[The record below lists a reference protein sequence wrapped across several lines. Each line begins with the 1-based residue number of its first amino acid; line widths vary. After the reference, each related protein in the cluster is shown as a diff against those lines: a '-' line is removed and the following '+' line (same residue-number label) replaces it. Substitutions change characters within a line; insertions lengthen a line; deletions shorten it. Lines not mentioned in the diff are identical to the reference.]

1 VEIGRK
7 QGRKLGLEAK
17 TAISP
22 GLSKCCLRACAK
34 TSYQQAESDLREL
47 MGIKIGHSS
56 LHRLVERVELPEA
69 QAETASEAASIDG
82 GKICLRGSV
91 EQGGQWR
98 DYKLVS
104 LHDNIC
110 EAFFQAPEA
119 LQTWSEAQP
128 LSPIFT
134 CLGDGHDGI
143 WKLSKTFGQNQI
155 VVKREILDWYHL
167 IENLYRVGG
176 SLKRLQRAEN
186 WLWHGKVEAVCAEFE
201 LLKSKKARNFQTY
214 LLKHRQRIPNYHQY
228 QQLGIAIG
236 SGDVES
242 KIKQVG
248 ARVKLSGARW
258 NASNVTSIL
267 RLRCAYL
274 NHSKLLSIYTY
285 A

>member
-1 VEIGRK
+1 
-7 QGRKLGLEAK
+7 LGLEAK
-17 TAISP
+17 TVISP
-22 GLSKCCLRACAK
+22 GLSKCCLRSCAK

-47 MGIKIGHSS
+47 MGINIGHSS
-56 LHRLVERVELPEA
+56 LHRLVERVALPVA
-69 QAETASEAASIDG
+69 QAETTSEAASLDG
-82 GKICLRGSV
+82 GKICLRGPI

-119 LQTWSEAQP
+119 LLAWSEAQP

-143 WKLSKTFGQNQI
+143 WKLSKTFGGNQI
-155 VVKREILDWYHL
+155 AIKREILDWYHL
-167 IENLYRVGG
+167 KENLYRVGG
-176 SLKRLQRAEN
+176 SIKRLQKAED
-186 WLWHGKVEAVCAEFE
+186 WLWHGRVEAALAEFE
-201 LLKSKKARNFQTY
+201 HLKSKKARNFQAY
-214 LLKHRQRIPNYHQY
+214 LVKHRQRIPNYHQY
-228 QQLGIAIG
+228 QQLDIPIG

-258 NASNVTSIL
+258 KRENVSSIL

-274 NHSKLLSIYTY
+274 NHSALLSIYAY

>member
-1 VEIGRK
+1 LPCKI
-7 QGRKLGLEAK
+7 
-17 TAISP
+17 
-22 GLSKCCLRACAK
+22 AK
-34 TSYQQAESDLREL
+34 TSYQQAESDLKEL

-69 QAETASEAASIDG
+69 QAETTSEAASIDG

-119 LQTWSEAQP
+119 LKTWSEAQP

-134 CLGDGHDGI
+134 FLGDGHDGI
-143 WKLSKTFGQNQI
+143 WKLSKTFGNNQI
-155 VVKREILDWYHL
+155 VIKREILDWYHL
-167 IENLYRVGG
+167 KENLYRVGG

-186 WLWHGKVEAVCAEFE
+186 WLWHGKVETASAEFAQ
-201 LLKSKKARNFQTY
+201 LKSKKARNFQSY

-228 QQLGIAIG
+228 QEFGMTIG

-258 NASNVTSIL
+258 NPKNVTSIL

-274 NHSKLLSIYTY
+274 NHSPLLSIYAYT
-285 A
+285 